1 MKKYHNISISSFLS
15 TFLVLGFILLPLSQL
30 VLGSSIA
37 ELTETMMDS
46 DVREAIIRSM
56 ACSGLAALIAFAIGT
71 PFAFLLARKDFKGK
85 GLVESIIDMPIMIP
99 HPVIGI
105 ALLSIAGRNH
115 WIGQMLLDAGIR
127 IMGTNTGIV
136 AVLLFVGLPF
146 YINAA
151 RDGFEAVPE
160 RLEKAARTLGAS
172 RSQTF
177 ARVTL
182 PLAWRSLLTGMIMCM
197 ARALSEFGAVVIV
210 AYHPM
215 VAPVLMY
222 ERFTA
227 YGLSYSRPV
236 AIWLIFLSVVLFAA
250 LRVLSRGLRREEA

>member
-1 MKKYHNISISSFLS
+1 M
-15 TFLVLGFILLPLSQL
+15 SQL

>member
-1 MKKYHNISISSFLS
+1 MKKLQNLSFSSLLS
-15 TFLVLGFILLPLSQL
+15 TFLVLGFIILPLSQL
-30 VLGSSIA
+30 ILGSNTT
-37 ELTETMMDS
+37 ELLETIMDA
-46 DVREAIIRSM
+46 DVRAAIIRSM
-56 ACSGLAALIAFAIGT
+56 LCSGLAAIISFAIGT
-71 PFAFLLARKDFKGK
+71 PFAYLLARKDFRGK
-85 GLVESIIDMPIMIP
+85 GLLESIIDLPIMIP

-115 WIGQMLLDAGIR
+115 WIGQLLIDAGIR

-151 RDGFEAVPE
+151 RDGFENVPQ

-177 ARVTL
+177 MRVTF
-182 PLAWRSLLTGMIMCM
+182 PLAWRSLITGMIMCM

-236 AIWLIFLSVVLFAA
+236 AIWLIFFSLVLFAA
-250 LRVLSRGLRREEA
+250 LRILSRGVRSDEA

>member
-1 MKKYHNISISSFLS
+1 M
-15 TFLVLGFILLPLSQL
+15 
-30 VLGSSIA
+30 
-37 ELTETMMDS
+37 
-46 DVREAIIRSM
+46 
-56 ACSGLAALIAFAIGT
+56 
-71 PFAFLLARKDFKGK
+71 
-85 GLVESIIDMPIMIP
+85 ESIIDMPIMIP

-136 AVLLFVGLPF
+136 AVLVFVGLPF
-146 YINAA
+146 YLNAA

-172 RSQTF
+172 PTQTF
-177 ARVTL
+177 FRVTL

-215 VAPVLMY
+215 IAPVLMY
-222 ERFTA
+222 ERFHRLRAFLFPSGGYLADFSFIGALCGTA
-227 YGLSYSRPV
+227 TFFHADWG
-236 AIWLIFLSVVLFAA
+236 A
-250 LRVLSRGLRREEA
+250 GNHD

>member
-1 MKKYHNISISSFLS
+1 MRKFHKTSVSSIVS
-15 TFLVLGFILLPLSQL
+15 TILVLGFILVPLSQL
-30 VLGSSIA
+30 ILGSSYD
-37 ELTETMMDS
+37 ELLQTIMDP
-46 DVREAIIRSM
+46 DVRAAIIRSM
-56 ACSGLAALIAFAIGT
+56 LCSGLAAFISFAIGT

-85 GLVESIIDMPIMIP
+85 AMVESIIDMPIMIP

-115 WIGQMLLDAGIR
+115 WIGQILIDAGIR

-136 AVLLFVGLPF
+136 AVLVFVGLPF
-146 YINAA
+146 YLNAA
-151 RDGFEAVPE
+151 RDGFESVPE

-172 RSQTF
+172 PAQTF
-177 ARVTL
+177 FRVTL

-215 VAPVLMY
+215 IAPVLMY

-236 AIWLIFLSVVLFAA
+236 AIWLIFLSLVLFAA
-250 LRVLSRGLRREEA
+250 LRLLSRGLGNRDS

>member
-1 MKKYHNISISSFLS
+1 M
-15 TFLVLGFILLPLSQL
+15 SQL

-236 AIWLIFLSVVLFAA
+236 AIWLIFLSLVLFAA

>member
-1 MKKYHNISISSFLS
+1 MKKFHNISVSNIISA
-15 TFLVLGFILLPLSQL
+15 FLVLGFILLPLSQL
-30 VLGSSIA
+30 IFGSSP
-37 ELTETMMDS
+37 TEIIDTIMDK

-56 ACSGLAALIAFAIGT
+56 ACSGLAAILAFAIGT
-71 PFAFLLARKDFKGK
+71 PFAFMLARNNFKGK
-85 GLVESIIDMPIMIP
+85 ELLNSIIDLPIMIP

-115 WIGQMLLDAGIR
+115 WIGQRLLDAGIR
-127 IMGTNTGIV
+127 LMGTTTGIV

-151 RDGFEAVPE
+151 RDGFESVPE
-160 RLEKAARTLGAS
+160 RLEKAARTLGAN

-177 ARVTL
+177 FRVTF
-182 PLAWRSLLTGMIMCM
+182 PLAWKSLLTGMIMCM
-197 ARALSEFGAVVIV
+197 ARALSEFGAVVII

-236 AIWLIFLSVVLFAA
+236 AIWLIALSLVLFAA
-250 LRVLSRGLRREEA
+250 LRLLSRGLKGKKI

>member
-1 MKKYHNISISSFLS
+1 MKKFKKLSVSSFLS
-15 TFLVLGFILLPLSQL
+15 TILVLGFILLPLSQL
-30 VLGSSIA
+30 VLGSSLN
-37 ELTETMMDS
+37 ELVETIMDS
-46 DVREAIIRSM
+46 DVREAIGRSM
-56 ACSGLAALIAFAIGT
+56 FCSGLAAVIAFAIGT

-85 GLVESIIDMPIMIP
+85 GIVESIIDMPIMIP

-115 WIGQMLLDAGIR
+115 WIGQMLIDAGIR
-127 IMGTNTGIV
+127 IMGTSTGIV

-177 ARVTL
+177 LRVTL

-197 ARALSEFGAVVIV
+197 ARALSEFGAVVVV

-236 AIWLIFLSVVLFAA
+236 AIWLIFLSLLLFAA
-250 LRVLSRGLRREEA
+250 LRILSRGLRKGEA

>member
-1 MKKYHNISISSFLS
+1 MNKNNISISRVLS

-30 VLGSSIA
+30 ILGSNLS
-37 ELTETMMDS
+37 ELTETIMDT
-46 DVREAIIRSM
+46 DVRDSIIRSM
-56 ACSGLAALIAFAIGT
+56 LCSGLAALISFVIGT
-71 PFAFLLARKDFKGK
+71 PFAYLLARKDFRGK
-85 GLVESIIDMPIMIP
+85 GLIESIVDLPIMIP

-115 WIGQMLLDAGIR
+115 WIGQHLLQAGIR
-127 IMGTNTGIV
+127 IMGTSTGIV

-151 RDGFEAVPE
+151 RDGFSAVPE
-160 RLEKAARTLGAS
+160 RLEKASRTLGAS

-177 ARVTL
+177 VRVTF

-227 YGLSYSRPV
+227 YGLAYSRPV
-236 AIWLIFLSVVLFAA
+236 AIWLIFLSLILFAA
-250 LRVLSRGLRREEA
+250 LRILSRGLRGDNV